1 MQDHH
6 NQGENEPGFT
16 AGQSEPASSSLLPAP
31 PRQLAVDV
39 HHLSKTYDKALAVDD
54 ISFAIPR
61 GEFFGFLGPNGAGKS
76 TTIRVLCGLL
86 AAEYQS
92 IRIAGHDLRQD
103 PLGVKANIGVML
115 EDPML
120 YERLSAPE
128 HLEFTGQMYGLKRED
143 ARQRSSALIRM
154 LDLQE
159 AGNRLI
165 VDFSQGMRKKVAL
178 GCALIHEPQVLFLD
192 EPFNGIDTVSSHQ
205 IKELLK
211 RRVASGVTILFSS
224 HVMEVVEKLTTSLAI
239 IHQGRIRLQ
248 ASMAE
253 MSSRPDWQGLE
264 HEFIRTVGH
273 VRGLETSS
281 EVAQSDISSSR

>member
-1 MQDHH
+1 MYSMDSNPPETQI
-6 NQGENEPGFT
+6 PT
-16 AGQSEPASSSLLPAP
+16 APASQEPAFRPLAVEVAHLSKLYGK
-31 PRQLAVDV
+31 QLAVDN
-39 HHLSKTYDKALAVDD
+39 
-54 ISFAIPR
+54 ISFVIPQ

-86 AAEYQS
+86 AGEYQS
-92 IRIAGHDLRQD
+92 IRVAGHDLQRD

-128 HLEFTGQMYGLKRED
+128 HLEFTGQMYGLGRDE
-143 ARQRSSALIRM
+143 ARRRGTELIEL

-224 HVMEVVEKLTTSLAI
+224 HVMEVVEKLCTSLAI
-239 IHQGRIRLQ
+239 IHQGSIRLQ
-248 ASMAE
+248 ASMSELKAK
-253 MSSRPDWQGLE
+253 PDWDGLE
-264 HEFIRTVGH
+264 HEFIRTVGFI
-273 VRGLETSS
+273 RGLETSS
-281 EVAQSDISSSR
+281 GSAQSDISADG